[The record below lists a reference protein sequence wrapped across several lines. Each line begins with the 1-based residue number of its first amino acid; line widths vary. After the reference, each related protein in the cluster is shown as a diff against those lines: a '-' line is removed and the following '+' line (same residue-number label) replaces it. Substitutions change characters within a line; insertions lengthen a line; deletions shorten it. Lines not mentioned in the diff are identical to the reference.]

1 MNVASFGRFSV
12 ILLALWAFLPS
23 SQGMGQEKLRVGLSS
38 IGATNG
44 SIWVAEEKGLFRKHG
59 VDVEVI
65 FIGGGG
71 ARVVSS
77 LLAGDINFS
86 VGGGEGSIRSQMR
99 GAETVIASSTLTK
112 GLQRILAKPEIKTY
126 QDLKGR
132 KVGITQFGSA
142 AHLVLVLMLKKWNM
156 RPDQVQILQVGSSP
170 ALLASLDKGGI
181 DAAVLTLPTFFLAE
195 DKGYRVVADPMTM
208 DIYYLQNT
216 LETTRSFLRKNR
228 EQALKFMR
236 GYIEGIAYF
245 KKNKKESLDIMRAKL
260 RIQSSQE
267 RDVRYLEMSY
277 NLMTA
282 AYSDIPYPSLR
293 AVQSIVDKI
302 AEEVESYVDMIA
314 ERAVQL
320 GGIAEGTVRVAA
332 SRSRLDE
339 YPLAIADGSAHVEA
353 VARALST
360 FGREARMT
368 IDETDRLDDAD
379 TADMFTEIS
388 RGIDKWLWFVEAHT
402 QASK

>member
-1 MNVASFGRFSV
+1 MNAATFVRYSV
-12 ILLALWAFLPS
+12 TLLTLTVVLPS
-23 SQGMGQEKLRVGLSS
+23 PQAIGQEKLRLGLSS

-44 SIWVAEEKGLFRKHG
+44 SIWAAEEKGLFRKHG

-132 KVGITQFGSA
+132 KIGITQFGSA

-156 RPDQVQILQVGSSP
+156 RPDQVQTLQVGSSP

-195 DKGYRVVADPMTM
+195 DKGYRVVGDPMTM

-216 LETTRSFLRKNR
+216 LESTRSFLRKNR
-228 EQALKFMR
+228 DQALKFMR

-245 KKNKKESLDIMRAKL
+245 KKNKKESLDIMGRKL

-282 AYSDIPYPSLR
+282 AYSDVPYPSLR

-302 AEEVESYVDMIA
+302 AEEDPKVKERDVRSFVDDTLVKELEDSGFIKS
-314 ERAVQL
+314 L
-320 GGIAEGTVRVAA
+320 
-332 SRSRLDE
+332 
-339 YPLAIADGSAHVEA
+339 Y
-353 VARALST
+353 AR
-360 FGREARMT
+360 
-368 IDETDRLDDAD
+368 
-379 TADMFTEIS
+379 
-388 RGIDKWLWFVEAHT
+388 
-402 QASK
+402 

>member
-1 MNVASFGRFSV
+1 MNVTTFVRYSVTLLALSV
-12 ILLALWAFLPS
+12 ILS
-23 SQGMGQEKLRVGLSS
+23 SPQAIAQEKLRLGLSS

-132 KVGITQFGSA
+132 KIGITQFGSA
-142 AHLVLVLMLKKWNM
+142 AHLVLALMLKKWNM
-156 RPDQVQILQVGSSP
+156 RPDQVQTLQVGSSP

-195 DKGYRVVADPMTM
+195 DKGYRVVGDPMTM

-216 LETTRSFLRKNR
+216 LESTRSFLRKNR
-228 EQALKFMR
+228 DQALKFMK

-245 KKNKKESLDIMRAKL
+245 KKNKKESLDIMGRKL

-282 AYSDIPYPSLR
+282 AYSDVPYPSLR

-302 AEEVESYVDMIA
+302 AEEDPKVKEREVRSFVDDTLVKELEDSGFIKS
-314 ERAVQL
+314 L
-320 GGIAEGTVRVAA
+320 
-332 SRSRLDE
+332 
-339 YPLAIADGSAHVEA
+339 Y
-353 VARALST
+353 
-360 FGREARMT
+360 GR
-368 IDETDRLDDAD
+368 
-379 TADMFTEIS
+379 
-388 RGIDKWLWFVEAHT
+388 
-402 QASK
+402 

>member
-1 MNVASFGRFSV
+1 MNVTTFVRYSVTLLALSV
-12 ILLALWAFLPS
+12 ILS
-23 SQGMGQEKLRVGLSS
+23 SPQAIAQEKLRLGLSS

-44 SIWVAEEKGLFRKHG
+44 SIWVAEERGLFRKHG

-112 GLQRILAKPEIKTY
+112 GLQRMLAKPEIKTY

-132 KVGITQFGSA
+132 KIGITQFGSA
-142 AHLVLVLMLKKWNM
+142 AHLVLALMLKKWNM
-156 RPDQVQILQVGSSP
+156 RPDQVQTLQVGSSP

-195 DKGYRVVADPMTM
+195 DKGYRVVGDPMTM

-216 LETTRSFLRKNR
+216 LESTRSFLRKNR
-228 EQALKFMR
+228 DQALKFMK

-245 KKNKKESLDIMRAKL
+245 KKNKKESLDIMGRKL

-277 NLMTA
+277 NLMIA
-282 AYSDIPYPSLR
+282 AYSDVPYPSLR

-302 AEEVESYVDMIA
+302 AEEDPKVKEREVRSFVDDTLVKELEDSGFIKS
-314 ERAVQL
+314 L
-320 GGIAEGTVRVAA
+320 
-332 SRSRLDE
+332 
-339 YPLAIADGSAHVEA
+339 Y
-353 VARALST
+353 
-360 FGREARMT
+360 GR
-368 IDETDRLDDAD
+368 
-379 TADMFTEIS
+379 
-388 RGIDKWLWFVEAHT
+388 
-402 QASK
+402 

>member
-1 MNVASFGRFSV
+1 MNVATFVRYSVTLLALSV
-12 ILLALWAFLPS
+12 ILPS
-23 SQGMGQEKLRVGLSS
+23 PQAIGQEKLRLGLSS

-44 SIWVAEEKGLFRKHG
+44 SIWAAEEKGLFRKHG

-77 LLAGDINFS
+77 LLAGDIHFS

-132 KVGITQFGSA
+132 KIGITQFGSA
-142 AHLVLVLMLKKWNM
+142 AHLVLALMLKKWNM
-156 RPDQVQILQVGSSP
+156 RPDQVQTLQVGSSP

-195 DKGYRVVADPMTM
+195 DKGYRVVGDPMTM

-216 LETTRSFLRKNR
+216 LESTRGFLRKNR
-228 EQALKFMR
+228 DQALKFMK

-245 KKNKKESLDIMRAKL
+245 KKNKKESLDIMGRKL

-282 AYSDIPYPSLR
+282 AYSNVPYPSLR

-302 AEEVESYVDMIA
+302 AEEDPKVKEREVRSFVDDTLVKELEDSGFIKS
-314 ERAVQL
+314 L
-320 GGIAEGTVRVAA
+320 
-332 SRSRLDE
+332 
-339 YPLAIADGSAHVEA
+339 Y
-353 VARALST
+353 
-360 FGREARMT
+360 GR
-368 IDETDRLDDAD
+368 
-379 TADMFTEIS
+379 
-388 RGIDKWLWFVEAHT
+388 
-402 QASK
+402 

>member
-1 MNVASFGRFSV
+1 MNVASLGRFSV
-12 ILLALWAFLPS
+12 ILLALWVVLPG
-23 SQGMGQEKLRVGLSS
+23 SQAMGQDRLRLGLSS

-59 VDVEVI
+59 VDAEVI

-71 ARVVSS
+71 ARVVSA

-156 RPDQVQILQVGSSP
+156 RPDQMQILQVGSSP

-245 KKNKKESLDIMRAKL
+245 KKNKKESLDIMSRKL

-282 AYSDIPYPSLR
+282 AYSDVPHPSLR

-302 AEEVESYVDMIA
+302 AEEDPKVKEREIRSFVDDTLVK
-314 ERAVQL
+314 EL
-320 GGIAEGTVRVAA
+320 EDSGFTK
-332 SRSRLDE
+332 SL
-339 YPLAIADGSAHVEA
+339 Y
-353 VARALST
+353 
-360 FGREARMT
+360 GR
-368 IDETDRLDDAD
+368 
-379 TADMFTEIS
+379 
-388 RGIDKWLWFVEAHT
+388 
-402 QASK
+402 